1 MGYEGLAAAIIY
13 QAVKDYRQA
22 LKKQESTKGKVRAAG
37 RRQEVEVMTFF
48 HSQWCEFL
56 AGGVDMDAFIERLE
70 LEKCKKPMTILQKW
84 RLSKGFTQK
93 QAADYIG
100 VHANSYSAW
109 EKAKDGPHHTHYRNA
124 VIKSFMAKLYRGEE
138 L

>member
-1 MGYEGLAAAIIY
+1 MGYDELAAAIIY
-13 QAVKDYRQA
+13 RAVKDYRQA
-22 LKKQESTKGKVRAAG
+22 LKKQESTKDNVRAAG
-37 RRQEVEVMTFF
+37 RTEEKAVMAFF
-48 HSQWCEFL
+48 RSQWCEFL
-56 AGGVDMDAFIERLE
+56 AGGVDMEAFIERLK
-70 LEKCKKPMTILQKW
+70 KCKKPMTILQKW

-100 VHANSYSAW
+100 VHANSYGAW
-109 EKAKDGPHHTHYRNA
+109 EKAKDGSHHTHYRNA